1 MSISPDLLND
11 ALEGRT
17 VLGAS
22 HTEAAGLVRLAT
34 AVRRLEPPGPG
45 PAARARMRADF
56 EQVMAGR
63 RRRPLGIVLPWLGA
77 GGQPRPLIQR
87 LAAGAMLL
95 AAAGSAGTAAAGSN
109 PVNAT
114 VAVVRFAGNLAVNL
128 DPNRE
133 NHLTTPTP
141 TQNPSGERGVG
152 VAATSAPQ
160 EESDNNSTGPTATPS
175 ATPTPPVNLGAPG
188 IVGDAATDPGTQ
200 GGNEDSPPTGQP
212 AGDDSR
218 ATPAAAPTQDG
229 ASATPSP
236 SPTPTATKT
245 PTPGATPNPGATS
258 GPPVLAP
265 TPGDPGSA
273 SPTPSATP
281 SPSSTPHDDHE
292 DGTPTASPT
301 RTRTATATPT
311 STDHEDDH

>member
-34 AVRRLEPPGPG
+34 AVRRLEPAGPG

-63 RRRPLGIVLPWLGA
+63 KRRPFAVLLPWIGA
-77 GGQPRPLIQR
+77 GGQPRPLVQR
-87 LAAGAMLL
+87 LAAGVMLV

-109 PVNAT
+109 PVDAT
-114 VAVVRFAGNLAVNL
+114 VAVVRFAENLVVNL
-128 DPNRE
+128 NPNRE

-141 TQNPSGERGVG
+141 TQEPGGERGLG
-152 VAATSAPQ
+152 VASTSAAQ
-160 EESDNNSTGPTATPS
+160 EESDNNSTGPTVTPS
-175 ATPTPPVNLGAPG
+175 ATPTPAVNLGAAG
-188 IVGDAATDPGTQ
+188 VVGDGATDPGTQ
-200 GGNEDSPPTGQP
+200 GGNEGSPRTEQP

-218 ATPAAAPTQDG
+218 ATPAAAPTQNG

-245 PTPGATPNPGATS
+245 PTPGTTPNPGATS

-265 TPGDPGSA
+265 TPGDSGAA
-273 SPTPSATP
+273 SPAASATP

-292 DGTPTASPT
+292 DGTPTATPT
-301 RTRTATATPT
+301 RTRTPTATPT
-311 STDHEDDH
+311 SDDHEDAH